1 MKQPINKRWP
11 GKFSVRVVVYTPKGN
26 RLDIE
31 TDLTDKDGKSLLA
44 LLTAAVTKPE
54 SVSEG

>member
-1 MKQPINKRWP
+1 MKQPINKKWP

-54 SVSEG
+54 CK